1 VRVLVVPQVRTD
13 PMLHQLDDFAL
24 SAPLLSRI
32 SSYLDAHRLVGTSV
46 EVGTPYYQ
54 GISVAALVHAPAGR
68 PLALIRQRA
77 VAALTR
83 YLHPLT
89 GGVDGD
95 GWLFDADV
103 NAATITQL
111 LEAVEGIDRVDE
123 VLLYEYDL
131 RSGQRIGGGRDVVR
145 LDVQSLFLSGPH
157 RVVVR

>member
-1 VRVLVVPQVRTD
+1 
-13 PMLHQLDDFAL
+13 
-24 SAPLLSRI
+24 
-32 SSYLDAHRLVGTSV
+32 
-46 EVGTPYYQ
+46 
-54 GISVAALVHAPAGR
+54 VHAPAGR

-89 GGVDGD
+89 GGGDGD

-145 LDVQSLFLSGPH
+145 LDAQSLFLSGPH